1 MKRKMTVMV
10 IVIRPPSFG
19 LTSIVVVVALSAE
32 IFEAHP
38 KIHRDHRVPC
48 LTLVKPT
55 PREGA
60 I

>member
-1 MKRKMTVMV
+1 MKRKMAVMV

-19 LTSIVVVVALSAE
+19 LTSIVVVVALCGNL
-32 IFEAHP
+32 EAHP

-60 I
+60 L